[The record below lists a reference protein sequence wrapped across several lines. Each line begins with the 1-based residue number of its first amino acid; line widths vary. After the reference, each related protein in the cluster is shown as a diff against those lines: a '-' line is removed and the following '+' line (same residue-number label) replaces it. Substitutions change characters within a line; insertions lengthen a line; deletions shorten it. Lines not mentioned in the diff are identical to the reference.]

1 MKKKLIRALALMVV
15 LILGSGNL
23 TTALAH
29 NALAESLGGTY
40 VQFSYSDGTAIKG
53 AKIVV
58 QDADGEALGAGKT
71 DSDGIYNYADYEGKA
86 AKIIMNDGEGHLVEY
101 DVPEETPPVTDRTPV
116 EEDSTPEDAQAAEPS
131 PAPAASGGMNPGTIA
146 AAAGV
151 VIAAVVI
158 AVFFSRRSKQK

>member
-29 NALAESLGGTY
+29 NALA
-40 VQFSYSDGTAIKG
+40 
-53 AKIVV
+53 KIVV

-71 DSDGIYNYADYEGKA
+71 DSDGIYNYADYEGTA